1 MKKNITINLCGR
13 LFQIDEDAYEMLQQY
28 IESLRSSFGREE
40 GGDEIVDDIEA
51 RIAELFDELRQQGI
65 EAITIDHVKDI
76 ITRIGRPEDLADDS
90 PNDNENHNENE
101 NSGHKYDSFRTAAN
115 GLCDNLRA
123 RTKGKRLYRNPND
136 KMLAGVLSG
145 FATYTGSE
153 VTWWRIGYAL
163 LFLGSNFIFFPILK
177 LFHLG
182 GFFFHV
188 NIALILFYIVMAIAM
203 PMPKTPKQVLEMEG
217 KDVTPQNLADVVVE
231 KDERPAKPRRSF
243 LGSVFSVVLKLLAGL
258 FLSLLAI
265 VALVLLV
272 CFLLAAGTLI
282 IVFTVPSAVHHSL
295 PFDLGDMNLPEIYAT
310 HPWLVVVFCVSLL
323 LSLSLPVYAIIH
335 ILLEKA
341 GKVKPMGI
349 AQRIISII
357 VWIVAMFTVF
367 PSIIA
372 LQDLRSKHWT
382 ASHEHPWSFEIN
394 GVPMTQPDF
403 KFFSDNDWVMVNH
416 DNTDDYYCSLSAAGE
431 YYTGN
436 HNVRYLDGHAGEKQQ
451 LVYQAEHT
459 EWVEPGV
466 YSLSCVVRADGWGAF
481 VYTVCKGKKQLI
493 GIPARG
499 REGGELWQS
508 ATDSLSSRK
517 AAKGLAQRQQYK
529 WHNIAKA
536 NHGRG
541 YGWSKVHIDNIVVAH
556 DSIPVVYGV
565 STIPEFTGQSCHA
578 KEFSA
583 TDFVLTRTGDLPKTA
598 KSE

>member
-76 ITRIGRPEDLADDS
+76 ITRIGRPEELTG
-90 PNDNENHNENE
+90 NDNVNDNHNDNG
-101 NSGHKYDSFRTAAN
+101 NNGHRYDSFRSAAQDVI
-115 GLCDNLRA
+115 DNVRA
-123 RTKGKRLYRNPND
+123 RTAGKRLYRNPKD
-136 KMLAGVLSG
+136 KMLTGVCSGLAAYTNTDPVIWRLLFVLLVLFYGIGIISYIVLSLIVPE
-145 FATYTGSE
+145 AHKPE
-153 VTWWRIGYAL
+153 EL
-163 LFLGSNFIFFPILK
+163 L
-177 LFHLG
+177 
-182 GFFFHV
+182 
-188 NIALILFYIVMAIAM
+188 
-203 PMPKTPKQVLEMEG
+203 QMEG
-217 KDVTPQNLADVVVE
+217 RDVTPQNLADAVVE
-231 KDERPAKPRRSF
+231 KDTRPAKPRRSF

-265 VALVLLV
+265 VAVVLLV

-282 IVFTVPSAVHHSL
+282 IVFTVPGASHHNL
-295 PFDLGDMNLPEIYAT
+295 PFDLGYMNLPEIYAT

-466 YSLSCVVRADGWGAF
+466 YSLSCVVRADGWGTF
-481 VYTVCKGKKQLI
+481 VYTVCNGEKQLKD
-493 GIPARG
+493 IPARG
-499 REGGELWQS
+499 FKGGELWESANQS
-508 ATDSLSSRK
+508 LDSLKATKRPVSRE
-517 AAKGLAQRQQYK
+517 QRHWYD
-529 WHNIAKA
+529 IARA
-536 NHGRG
+536 NRSRG
-541 YGWSKVHIDNIVVAH
+541 YGWSELRIDSIVVAH

-565 STIPEFTGQSCHA
+565 STVPEFTGHPCHA
-578 KEFSA
+578 KQFSA
-583 TDFVLTRTGDLPKTA
+583 ADFKLTRTGDLPGTA
-598 KSE
+598 K

>member
-51 RIAELFDELRQQGI
+51 RIVELFDELRQQGI

-76 ITRIGRPEDLADDS
+76 ITRIGRPEELTG
-90 PNDNENHNENE
+90 NDNVNDHHNDNG
-101 NSGHKYDSFRTAAN
+101 NNGHRYDSFRSAAQDVI
-115 GLCDNLRA
+115 DNVRA
-123 RTKGKRLYRNPND
+123 RTAGKRLYRNPKD
-136 KMLAGVLSG
+136 KMLTGVCSGLAAYTNTDPVIWRLLFVLLVLFYGIGIISYIVLSLIVPE
-145 FATYTGSE
+145 AHKPE
-153 VTWWRIGYAL
+153 EL
-163 LFLGSNFIFFPILK
+163 L
-177 LFHLG
+177 
-182 GFFFHV
+182 
-188 NIALILFYIVMAIAM
+188 
-203 PMPKTPKQVLEMEG
+203 QMEG
-217 KDVTPQNLADVVVE
+217 RDVTPQNLADAVVE
-231 KDERPAKPRRSF
+231 KDTRPAEPRRSF
-243 LGSVFSVVLKLLAGL
+243 LGSIFSFVLKLLAGF
-258 FLSLLAI
+258 FLCILAI
-265 VALVLLV
+265 VAFVLLV
-272 CFLLAAGTLI
+272 CFLLALGALI

-295 PFDLGDMNLPEIYAT
+295 PFDLGYMNLPDIYAT
-310 HPWLVVVFCVSLL
+310 HPWLVVFFCVSLL
-323 LSLSLPVYAIIH
+323 LALSLPVYAIIH

-341 GKVKPMGI
+341 GKVRPMGI
-349 AQRIISII
+349 AQRIINIL

-367 PSIIA
+367 PCFIA

-466 YSLSCVVRADGWGAF
+466 YSLSCVVRADGWGTF
-481 VYTVCKGKKQLI
+481 VYTVCNGEKQLKD
-493 GIPARG
+493 IPARG
-499 REGGELWQS
+499 FKGGELWESANQS
-508 ATDSLSSRK
+508 LDSLKATKRPVSRE
-517 AAKGLAQRQQYK
+517 QRHWYD
-529 WHNIAKA
+529 IARA
-536 NHGRG
+536 NHSRG
-541 YGWSKVHIDNIVVAH
+541 YGWSELRIDSIVVAH

-565 STIPEFTGQSCHA
+565 STVPEFTGHPCHA
-578 KEFSA
+578 KQFSA
-583 TDFVLTRTGDLPKTA
+583 ADFKLTRTGDLPGTA
-598 KSE
+598 K

>member
-51 RIAELFDELRQQGI
+51 RIVELFDELRQQGI

-76 ITRIGRPEDLADDS
+76 ITRIGRPEELTG
-90 PNDNENHNENE
+90 NDNVNDHHNDNG
-101 NSGHKYDSFRTAAN
+101 NNGHRYDSFRSAAQDVI
-115 GLCDNLRA
+115 DNVRA
-123 RTKGKRLYRNPND
+123 RTAGKRLYRNPKD
-136 KMLAGVLSG
+136 KMLTGVCSGLAAYTNTDPVIWRLLFVLLVLFYGIGIISYIVLSLIVPE
-145 FATYTGSE
+145 AHKPE
-153 VTWWRIGYAL
+153 EL
-163 LFLGSNFIFFPILK
+163 L
-177 LFHLG
+177 
-182 GFFFHV
+182 
-188 NIALILFYIVMAIAM
+188 
-203 PMPKTPKQVLEMEG
+203 QMEG
-217 KDVTPQNLADVVVE
+217 RDVTPQNLADAVVE
-231 KDERPAKPRRSF
+231 KDTRPAEPRRSF
-243 LGSVFSVVLKLLAGL
+243 LGSIFSFVLKLLAGF
-258 FLSLLAI
+258 FLCILAI
-265 VALVLLV
+265 VAFVLLV
-272 CFLLAAGTLI
+272 CFLLALGALI

-295 PFDLGDMNLPEIYAT
+295 PFYIGDMNLPDIYAT

-323 LSLSLPVYAIIH
+323 LALSLPVYAIIH

-466 YSLSCVVRADGWGAF
+466 YSLSCVVRADGWGTF
-481 VYTVCKGKKQLI
+481 VYTVCNGEKQLKD
-493 GIPARG
+493 IPARG
-499 REGGELWQS
+499 FKGGELWESANQS
-508 ATDSLSSRK
+508 LDSLKATRRPVSRE
-517 AAKGLAQRQQYK
+517 QRHWYD
-529 WHNIAKA
+529 IARA
-536 NHGRG
+536 NHGHG
-541 YGWSKVHIDNIVVAH
+541 YGWSELRIDSIVVAH

-565 STIPEFTGQSCHA
+565 STVPEFTGHPCHA
-578 KEFSA
+578 KQFSA
-583 TDFVLTRTGDLPKTA
+583 ADFKLTRTGDLPGTA
-598 KSE
+598 K

>member
-76 ITRIGRPEDLADDS
+76 ITRIGRPEELTG
-90 PNDNENHNENE
+90 NDNVNDNHNDNG
-101 NSGHKYDSFRTAAN
+101 NNGHRYDSFRSAAQDVI
-115 GLCDNLRA
+115 DNVRA
-123 RTKGKRLYRNPND
+123 RTAGKRLYRNPKD
-136 KMLAGVLSG
+136 KMLTGVCSGLAAYTNTDPVIWRLLFVLLVLFYGIGIISYIVLSLIVPE
-145 FATYTGSE
+145 AHKPE
-153 VTWWRIGYAL
+153 EL
-163 LFLGSNFIFFPILK
+163 L
-177 LFHLG
+177 
-182 GFFFHV
+182 
-188 NIALILFYIVMAIAM
+188 
-203 PMPKTPKQVLEMEG
+203 QMEG
-217 KDVTPQNLADVVVE
+217 RDVTPQNLADAVVE
-231 KDERPAKPRRSF
+231 KDTRPAEPRRSF
-243 LGSVFSVVLKLLAGL
+243 LGSIFSFVLKLLAGF
-258 FLSLLAI
+258 FLCILAI
-265 VALVLLV
+265 VAFVLLV
-272 CFLLAAGTLI
+272 CFLLALGALI
-282 IVFTVPSAVHHSL
+282 IVFTVPGAVHHSL
-295 PFDLGDMNLPEIYAT
+295 PFDLGDMNLPDIYAT

-323 LSLSLPVYAIIH
+323 LALSLPVYAIIH

-341 GKVKPMGI
+341 GKVRPMGI

-357 VWIVAMFTVF
+357 VWIVAMFTVV

-466 YSLSCVVRADGWGAF
+466 YSLSCVVRADGWGTF
-481 VYTVCKGKKQLI
+481 VYTVCNGEKQLKD
-493 GIPARG
+493 IPARG
-499 REGGELWQS
+499 FKGGELWESANQS
-508 ATDSLSSRK
+508 LDSLKATKRPVSRE
-517 AAKGLAQRQQYK
+517 QRHWYD
-529 WHNIAKA
+529 IARA
-536 NHGRG
+536 NRSRG
-541 YGWSKVHIDNIVVAH
+541 YGWSELRIDSIVVAH

-565 STIPEFTGQSCHA
+565 STVPEFTGHPCHA
-578 KEFSA
+578 KQFSA
-583 TDFVLTRTGDLPKTA
+583 ADFKLTRTGDLPGTA
-598 KSE
+598 K

>member
-76 ITRIGRPEDLADDS
+76 ITRIGRPEELTG
-90 PNDNENHNENE
+90 NDNVNDNHNDNG
-101 NSGHKYDSFRTAAN
+101 NNGHRYDSFRSAAQDVI
-115 GLCDNLRA
+115 DNVRA
-123 RTKGKRLYRNPND
+123 RTAGKRLYRNPKD
-136 KMLAGVLSG
+136 KMLTGVCSGLAAYTNTDPVIWRLLFVLLVLFYGIGIISYIVLSLIVPE
-145 FATYTGSE
+145 AHKPE
-153 VTWWRIGYAL
+153 DL
-163 LFLGSNFIFFPILK
+163 L
-177 LFHLG
+177 
-182 GFFFHV
+182 
-188 NIALILFYIVMAIAM
+188 
-203 PMPKTPKQVLEMEG
+203 QMEG
-217 KDVTPQNLADVVVE
+217 RDVTPQNLADAVVE
-231 KDERPAKPRRSF
+231 KDTRPAKPRRSF
-243 LGSVFSVVLKLLAGL
+243 LGSIFSFVLKLLAGL

-282 IVFTVPSAVHHSL
+282 IVFTVPGAVHHSL

-323 LSLSLPVYAIIH
+323 LALSLPVYAIIH

-341 GKVKPMGI
+341 GKVRPMGI

-403 KFFSDNDWVMVNH
+403 RFFSDNDWVMVNH

-466 YSLSCVVRADGWGAF
+466 YSLSCVVRADGWGTF
-481 VYTVCKGKKQLI
+481 VYTVCNGEKQLKD
-493 GIPARG
+493 IPARG
-499 REGGELWQS
+499 FKGGELWESANQS
-508 ATDSLSSRK
+508 LDSLKATKRPVSRE
-517 AAKGLAQRQQYK
+517 QRHWYD
-529 WHNIAKA
+529 IARA
-536 NHGRG
+536 NRSRG
-541 YGWSKVHIDNIVVAH
+541 YGWSELRIDSIVVAH

-565 STIPEFTGQSCHA
+565 STVPEFTGHPCHA
-578 KEFSA
+578 KQFSA
-583 TDFVLTRTGDLPKTA
+583 ADFKLTRTGDLPGTA
-598 KSE
+598 K

>member
-65 EAITIDHVKDI
+65 AAITIDHVKDI
-76 ITRIGRPEDLADDS
+76 ITRIGRPEELTG
-90 PNDNENHNENE
+90 NDNVNDNHNDNG
-101 NSGHKYDSFRTAAN
+101 NNGHRYDSFRSAAQDVI
-115 GLCDNLRA
+115 DNVRA
-123 RTKGKRLYRNPND
+123 RTAGKRLYRNPKD
-136 KMLAGVLSG
+136 KMLTGVCSGLAAYTNTDPVIWRLLFVLLVLFYGIGIISYIVLSLIVPE
-145 FATYTGSE
+145 AHKPE
-153 VTWWRIGYAL
+153 DL
-163 LFLGSNFIFFPILK
+163 L
-177 LFHLG
+177 
-182 GFFFHV
+182 
-188 NIALILFYIVMAIAM
+188 
-203 PMPKTPKQVLEMEG
+203 QMEG
-217 KDVTPQNLADVVVE
+217 RDVTPQNLADAVVE
-231 KDERPAKPRRSF
+231 KDTRPAKPRRSF
-243 LGSVFSVVLKLLAGL
+243 LGSIFSFVLKLLAGL

-282 IVFTVPSAVHHSL
+282 IVFTVPGAVHHSL

-323 LSLSLPVYAIIH
+323 LALSLPVYAIIH

-341 GKVKPMGI
+341 GKVRPMGI

-403 KFFSDNDWVMVNH
+403 RFFSDNDWVMVNH

-466 YSLSCVVRADGWGAF
+466 YSLSCVVRADGWGTF
-481 VYTVCKGKKQLI
+481 VYTVCNGEKQLKD
-493 GIPARG
+493 IPARG
-499 REGGELWQS
+499 FMGGELWESANQS
-508 ATDSLSSRK
+508 LDSLKATKRPVSRE
-517 AAKGLAQRQQYK
+517 QRHWYD
-529 WHNIAKA
+529 IARA
-536 NHGRG
+536 NRSRG
-541 YGWSKVHIDNIVVAH
+541 YGWSELRIDSIVVAH

-565 STIPEFTGQSCHA
+565 STVPEFTGHPCHA
-578 KEFSA
+578 KQFSA
-583 TDFVLTRTGDLPKTA
+583 ADFKLTRTGDLPGTA
-598 KSE
+598 K

>member
-76 ITRIGRPEDLADDS
+76 ITRIGRPEELTG
-90 PNDNENHNENE
+90 NDNVNDNHNDNG
-101 NSGHKYDSFRTAAN
+101 NNGHRYDSFRSAAQDVI
-115 GLCDNLRA
+115 DNVRA
-123 RTKGKRLYRNPND
+123 RTAGKRLYRNPKD
-136 KMLAGVLSG
+136 KMLTGVCSGLAAYTNTDPVIWRLLFVLLVLFYGIGIISYIVLSLIVPE
-145 FATYTGSE
+145 AHKPE
-153 VTWWRIGYAL
+153 EL
-163 LFLGSNFIFFPILK
+163 L
-177 LFHLG
+177 
-182 GFFFHV
+182 
-188 NIALILFYIVMAIAM
+188 
-203 PMPKTPKQVLEMEG
+203 QMEG
-217 KDVTPQNLADVVVE
+217 RDVTPQNLADAVVE
-231 KDERPAKPRRSF
+231 KDTRPAEPRRSF
-243 LGSVFSVVLKLLAGL
+243 LGSIFSFVLKLLAGF
-258 FLSLLAI
+258 FLCILAI
-265 VALVLLV
+265 VAFVLLV
-272 CFLLAAGTLI
+272 CFLLALGALI

-295 PFDLGDMNLPEIYAT
+295 PFDLGDMNLPDIYAT

-323 LSLSLPVYAIIH
+323 LALSLPVYAIIH

-341 GKVKPMGI
+341 GKVRPMGI

-357 VWIVAMFTVF
+357 VWIVAMFTVV

-466 YSLSCVVRADGWGAF
+466 YSLSCVVRADGWGTF
-481 VYTVCKGKKQLI
+481 VYTVCNGEKQLKD
-493 GIPARG
+493 IPARG
-499 REGGELWQS
+499 FKGGELWESANQS
-508 ATDSLSSRK
+508 LDSLKATKRPVSRE
-517 AAKGLAQRQQYK
+517 QRHWYD
-529 WHNIAKA
+529 IARA
-536 NHGRG
+536 NRSRG
-541 YGWSKVHIDNIVVAH
+541 YGWSELRIDSIVVAH

-565 STIPEFTGQSCHA
+565 STVPEFTGHPCHA
-578 KEFSA
+578 KQFSA
-583 TDFVLTRTGDLPKTA
+583 ADFKLTRTGDLPGTA
-598 KSE
+598 K

>member
-76 ITRIGRPEDLADDS
+76 ITRIGRPEELTG
-90 PNDNENHNENE
+90 NDNVNDNHNDNG
-101 NSGHKYDSFRTAAN
+101 NNGHRYDSFRSAAQDVI
-115 GLCDNLRA
+115 DNVRA
-123 RTKGKRLYRNPND
+123 RTAGKRLYRNPKD
-136 KMLAGVLSG
+136 KMLTGVCSGLAAYTNTDPVIWRLLFVLLVLFYGIGIISYIVLSLIVPE
-145 FATYTGSE
+145 AHKPE
-153 VTWWRIGYAL
+153 EL
-163 LFLGSNFIFFPILK
+163 L
-177 LFHLG
+177 
-182 GFFFHV
+182 
-188 NIALILFYIVMAIAM
+188 
-203 PMPKTPKQVLEMEG
+203 QMEG
-217 KDVTPQNLADVVVE
+217 RDVTPQNLADAVVE
-231 KDERPAKPRRSF
+231 KDTRPAEPRRSF
-243 LGSVFSVVLKLLAGL
+243 LGSIFSFVLKLLAGF
-258 FLSLLAI
+258 FLCILAI
-265 VALVLLV
+265 VAFVLLV
-272 CFLLAAGTLI
+272 CFLLALGALI

-295 PFDLGDMNLPEIYAT
+295 PFELGDMNLPEIYAT

-323 LSLSLPVYAIIH
+323 LALSLPVYAIIH

-341 GKVKPMGI
+341 GKVRPMGI

-357 VWIVAMFTVF
+357 VWIVAMFTVV

-466 YSLSCVVRADGWGAF
+466 YSLSCVVRADGWGTF
-481 VYTVCKGKKQLI
+481 VYTVCNGEKQLKD
-493 GIPARG
+493 IPARG
-499 REGGELWQS
+499 FKGGELWESANQS
-508 ATDSLSSRK
+508 LDSLKATKRPVSRE
-517 AAKGLAQRQQYK
+517 QRHWYD
-529 WHNIAKA
+529 IARA
-536 NHGRG
+536 NRSRG
-541 YGWSKVHIDNIVVAH
+541 YGWSELRIDSIVVAH

-565 STIPEFTGQSCHA
+565 STVPEFTGHPCHA
-578 KEFSA
+578 KQFSA
-583 TDFVLTRTGDLPKTA
+583 ADFKLTRTGDLPGTA
-598 KSE
+598 K

>member
-51 RIAELFDELRQQGI
+51 RIVELFDELRQQGI

-76 ITRIGRPEDLADDS
+76 ITRIGRPEELTG
-90 PNDNENHNENE
+90 NDNVNDNHNDNG
-101 NSGHKYDSFRTAAN
+101 NNGHRYDSFRSAAQDVI
-115 GLCDNLRA
+115 DNVRA
-123 RTKGKRLYRNPND
+123 RTAGKRLYRNPKD
-136 KMLAGVLSG
+136 KMLTGVCSGLAAYTNTDPVIWRLLFVLLVLFYGIGIISYIVLSLIVPE
-145 FATYTGSE
+145 AHKPE
-153 VTWWRIGYAL
+153 EL
-163 LFLGSNFIFFPILK
+163 L
-177 LFHLG
+177 
-182 GFFFHV
+182 
-188 NIALILFYIVMAIAM
+188 
-203 PMPKTPKQVLEMEG
+203 QMEG
-217 KDVTPQNLADVVVE
+217 RDVTPQNLADAVVE
-231 KDERPAKPRRSF
+231 KDTRPAEPRRSF
-243 LGSVFSVVLKLLAGL
+243 LGSIFSFVLKLLAGF
-258 FLSLLAI
+258 FLCILAI
-265 VALVLLV
+265 VAFVLLV
-272 CFLLAAGTLI
+272 CFLLALGALI

-295 PFDLGDMNLPEIYAT
+295 PFYIGDMNLPDIYAT

-323 LSLSLPVYAIIH
+323 LALSLPVYAIIH

-466 YSLSCVVRADGWGAF
+466 YSLSCVVRADGWGTF
-481 VYTVCKGKKQLI
+481 VYTVCNGEKQLKD
-493 GIPARG
+493 IPARG
-499 REGGELWQS
+499 FKGGELWESANQS
-508 ATDSLSSRK
+508 LDSLKATRRPVSRE
-517 AAKGLAQRQQYK
+517 QRHWY
-529 WHNIAKA
+529 NIARA
-536 NHGRG
+536 NHGHG
-541 YGWSKVHIDNIVVAH
+541 YGWSELRIDSIVVAH

-565 STIPEFTGQSCHA
+565 STVPEFTGHPCHA
-578 KEFSA
+578 KQFSA
-583 TDFVLTRTGDLPKTA
+583 ADFKLTRTGDLPGTA
-598 KSE
+598 K